1 MIKKQPI
8 NLFKID
14 ARITRY
20 NRSFHFS
27 NKVFTSLVG
36 STMQHEA
43 CNKIFFLVNL
53 FYHPACSDFEK
64 NGIVNFEV
72 SAPSDNFP

>member
-20 NRSFHFS
+20 NQSFHFS
-27 NKVFTSLVG
+27 DKVFSCLVG
-36 STMQHEA
+36 STMQHGA

-64 NGIVNFEV
+64 KR
-72 SAPSDNFP
+72 SS